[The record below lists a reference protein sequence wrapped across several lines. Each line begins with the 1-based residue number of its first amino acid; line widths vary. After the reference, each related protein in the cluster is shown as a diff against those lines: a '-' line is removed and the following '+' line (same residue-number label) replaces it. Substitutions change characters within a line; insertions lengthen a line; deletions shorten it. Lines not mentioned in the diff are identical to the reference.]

1 MSIWGINARSF
12 SNRYIALSMFG
23 ANRQMSKLVSGDRIF
38 AASEDPAG
46 LVISENLRS
55 QIASLNAEIEN
66 LSATSGKY
74 SYADSVL
81 SQLHSQLVEMR
92 SLAVGAT
99 NEATNS
105 PEAQSAYDQAA
116 QDLVAQYNRAISE
129 SSYNGHSLLDGSTG
143 ALAAMTELHDIDL
156 SNSTSAES
164 SIGILDNAIREVQQ
178 AQVDLGSTQKYEYNG
193 RRVQLE
199 ITRENLIAS
208 ESGIR
213 DADFASEYLEYV
225 VNLMQERVGLA
236 LSSYA
241 RFSGVDVLKLL
252 DRKDA

>member
-12 SNRYIALSMFG
+12 SNRYIALSMLG

-38 AASEDPAG
+38 AAAEDPAG

-66 LSATSGKY
+66 LSATSNKY

-81 SQLHSQLVEMR
+81 SQMHSQLVELR

-99 NEATNS
+99 NDATNS
-105 PEAQSAYDQAA
+105 PEAQSAYDRAA
-116 QDLVAQYNRAISE
+116 QDLVAQYNKTIDE
-129 SSYNGHSLLDGSTG
+129 SSYNGHTLLDGSEG
-143 ALAAMTELHDIDL
+143 ALAAMTKLHDVDL
-156 SNSTSAES
+156 STSTGAEASIALIDSAM
-164 SIGILDNAIREVQQ
+164 REVQQ
-178 AQVDLGSTQKYEYNG
+178 AQVDLGSTQKYQFNG
-193 RRVQLE
+193 RRAQLE

-213 DADFASEYLEYV
+213 DADFASVYLDYV
-225 VNLMQERVGLA
+225 VNLMQARVGLA

-241 RFSGVDVLKLL
+241 RFSGVDVVKLL
-252 DRKDA
+252 AR